1 MDIKGKVIVVTG
13 AASGIGRALCERFVR
28 ESASAVVVS
37 DIDSVG
43 MAETVALLGD
53 DSEVMGVPC
62 DVGNEESVNRLVQ
75 EVLKRFK
82 KIDLF
87 CANAG
92 IFTAGGEEVSIEA
105 WQKIWDVNVMSHVC
119 LLYTSDAAD
128 E

>member
-53 DSEVMGVPC
+53 DLLSTGPPLPQGSLLS
-62 DVGNEESVNRLVQ
+62 DLSSLSARA
-75 EVLKRFK
+75 
-82 KIDLF
+82 IDPF
-87 CANAG
+87 SCCCKQY
-92 IFTAGGEEVSIEA
+92 V
-105 WQKIWDVNVMSHVC
+105 
-119 LLYTSDAAD
+119 
-128 E
+128 